1 MVHTS
6 LINEA
11 NMSDSGL
18 SFAHTPIR
26 IDLLQAA
33 RLSGAAL
40 LQNRL
45 TACHQDTAAF
55 HRTIAVALLGAVS
68 WAGALMRIDTFQ
80 EVFTLL
86 SSQGS
91 IMVYVSSLKV
101 RESPGPNR

>member
-1 MVHTS
+1 MEQTS

-18 SFAHTPIR
+18 SFAHNPLR

-40 LQNRL
+40 LPNHL

-55 HRTIAVALLGAVS
+55 HRTVAGALLGAVS
-68 WAGALMRIDTFQ
+68 WAGALMRIDTFR

-86 SSQGS
+86 SSRGS

-101 RESPGPNR
+101 RETQGPNR